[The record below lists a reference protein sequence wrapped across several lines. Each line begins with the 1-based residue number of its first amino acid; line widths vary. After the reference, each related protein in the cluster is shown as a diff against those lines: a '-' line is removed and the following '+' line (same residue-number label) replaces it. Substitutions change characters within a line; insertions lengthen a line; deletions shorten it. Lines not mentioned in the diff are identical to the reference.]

1 MHAHLYTLAR
11 ALHLAHTLNIHTDTC
26 GRQSRAQSHSQR
38 GRPAPFPAGART
50 PRPGWASESSNEPA
64 RANLPAVPL
73 PETHQHARTYVQPC
87 MHTHMNTRRTL
98 RASALSWVHAQRLR
112 GDVCGDGRHRRHTV
126 AAACGAGAAG
136 DPGGSASCH
145 GIRTWCAAACCFLLG
160 DSRCAWAPARLRGDG
175 DCADGQGAGEEA
187 PHQRAGALCSCV
199 RVVGRLPARA
209 SAHAGRAVGATGLSS
224 RSGSRRCWCNPS
236 ELLARR
242 WSRLRSGI
250 MASDDAGRRRFR
262 SALIL
267 PPAAHLQTTDPS
279 RCNRYTAE
287 SAVVRRG
294 GNRSVCRRVAA
305 RRICPHVEER
315 SSRRAAAV
323 LARCVC
329 GPVRC
334 CCSGAA
340 RLWIAVWHPACQLCS
355 CAVPGGLT
363 HPPVR
368 WPRGLG
374 VTRSQAQHARVHIAA
389 HTLAHVRIVA
399 DACARALAGAGTRI
413 GVDGA
418 QGLAEALRV
427 TTAVTSIF
435 GDHACRAG
443 QAPTRVSRLS
453 ILV

>member
-98 RASALSWVHAQRLR
+98 RASALSWVHAQRWR

-224 RSGSRRCWCNPS
+224 RSGSRPRLAFREDSGFADTDRSLRVPRNPQC
-236 ELLARR
+236 ARSMRVASIAPGGGLPRAAPGQARHESTHATPAPHPHTQARSHAYRERGDPDWSLGAGR

-267 PPAAHLQTTDPS
+267 PPAAHLQTT
-279 RCNRYTAE
+279 
-287 SAVVRRG
+287 
-294 GNRSVCRRVAA
+294 
-305 RRICPHVEER
+305 
-315 SSRRAAAV
+315 
-323 LARCVC
+323 
-329 GPVRC
+329 
-334 CCSGAA
+334 
-340 RLWIAVWHPACQLCS
+340 
-355 CAVPGGLT
+355 
-363 HPPVR
+363 
-368 WPRGLG
+368 
-374 VTRSQAQHARVHIAA
+374 
-389 HTLAHVRIVA
+389 
-399 DACARALAGAGTRI
+399 
-413 GVDGA
+413 
-418 QGLAEALRV
+418 
-427 TTAVTSIF
+427 
-435 GDHACRAG
+435 
-443 QAPTRVSRLS
+443 VSRHRCR
-453 ILV
+453 VVP

>member
-98 RASALSWVHAQRLR
+98 RASALSWVHAQRLQ

-145 GIRTWCAAACCFLLG
+145 GIRTWCAACCFLLG

-224 RSGSRRCWCNPS
+224 RSGSRPRLAFREDSGFADTDRSLRVPRTHSARDQCASRPLRPGEGSPAPRPAKLDTNPRMQHPLRTRTRKLVAMHTGSGETQTGPSAQAAGPGCARGSWRAMTPAGAGSAPRSSFLPRRTFKQRSLDTGAVWC
-236 ELLARR
+236 RDR
-242 WSRLRSGI
+242 GRGR
-250 MASDDAGRRRFR
+250 AGRRRRR
-262 SALIL
+262 S
-267 PPAAHLQTTDPS
+267 
-279 RCNRYTAE
+279 
-287 SAVVRRG
+287 
-294 GNRSVCRRVAA
+294 
-305 RRICPHVEER
+305 
-315 SSRRAAAV
+315 
-323 LARCVC
+323 
-329 GPVRC
+329 
-334 CCSGAA
+334 
-340 RLWIAVWHPACQLCS
+340 
-355 CAVPGGLT
+355 
-363 HPPVR
+363 R
-368 WPRGLG
+368 WG
-374 VTRSQAQHARVHIAA
+374 
-389 HTLAHVRIVA
+389 
-399 DACARALAGAGTRI
+399 
-413 GVDGA
+413 
-418 QGLAEALRV
+418 
-427 TTAVTSIF
+427 
-435 GDHACRAG
+435 
-443 QAPTRVSRLS
+443 
-453 ILV
+453 